1 MPVVVPDCES
11 SKVLEVL
18 ILIPKFG
25 SKVLGVSI
33 LMPVVALDPDS
44 SKVLEVSILIPKL
57 GSKVLEVSILIP
69 RQRTDC
75 LKVD

>member
-1 MPVVVPDCES
+1 MPVVVPDFES

-25 SKVLGVSI
+25 PKVLEVSI

-44 SKVLEVSILIPKL
+44 SKVLEVLILIPKL
-57 GSKVLEVSILIP
+57 GSKVLEVSMGKIFL
-69 RQRTDC
+69 D
-75 LKVD
+75 

>member
-11 SKVLEVL
+11 SKVLEAL

-33 LMPVVALDPDS
+33 LMPVIALDLDS
-44 SKVLEVSILIPKL
+44 
-57 GSKVLEVSILIP
+57 SKVLEVSILIP
-69 RQRTDC
+69 RQRRDC

>member
-1 MPVVVPDCES
+1 MPVVVPDFES

-18 ILIPKFG
+18 
-25 SKVLGVSI
+25 
-33 LMPVVALDPDS
+33 
-44 SKVLEVSILIPKL
+44 ILIPKL